1 MSKTLKTKQA
11 KVEALKSEK
20 KNNDLSS
27 QKSEHRNLETEIGRL
42 KELYENE
49 RKLADC
55 EAKKAETEKRNTHK
69 VKEMLKA
76 QQWGGSINQNA
87 SREEFPTQC
96 AGRET
101 TSFLKIKMELI
112 SFLSYLPDLSG

>member
-11 KVEALKSEK
+11 KVESLKSEK
-20 KNNDLSS
+20 NNNDLSS

-49 RKLADC
+49 RKVAYC

-76 QQWGGSINQNA
+76 QQWGGSFNQNA
-87 SREEFPTQC
+87 SREEFPVQR
-96 AGRET
+96 AVRET
-101 TSFLKIKMELI
+101 TSLEVRT
-112 SFLSYLPDLSG
+112 

>member
-49 RKLADC
+49 IKLAYC
-55 EAKKAETEKRNTHK
+55 EAKKSRN
-69 VKEMLKA
+69 
-76 QQWGGSINQNA
+76 
-87 SREEFPTQC
+87 REEKHSQSERNVKGSAMGVGQLTKMHCARNFPRN
-96 AGRET
+96 ARAMKPLVI
-101 TSFLKIKMELI
+101 FKN
-112 SFLSYLPDLSG
+112 